1 MKLSK
6 NIKIFINYLL
16 GPLLFIWLSW
26 SIYTQIRDQ
35 PDLPGAWVHIKTSFS
50 SPLIWNLISVIALML
65 VNWSL
70 EAVKWRLSV
79 KAVQAVSFG
88 KALKAV
94 LSGVSFSVITPN
106 RMGEYL
112 GRVLY
117 MDEGNRLR
125 TISLTVV
132 GSMSQL
138 IITILMGGLGL
149 LALQTQLEQQHL
161 LPGIWL
167 QVILYGTLAVLI
179 VLTLFY
185 FRLSWLIRWLDRLPG
200 SNRFAYLVRALEELD
215 ATLLLRLLS
224 LSLLRFGVFIL
235 QYYLLFR
242 FFGVDTT
249 WWQAFWAVSVSFLIM
264 AVIPTFAVA
273 ELGLRGKIMLKLV
286 SLFSANQLGIV
297 FTTAGIWFIN
307 LIIPAFAGSIL
318 ILIIKKIYI
327 RKDETS

>member
-1 MKLSK
+1 MKLHR

-16 GPLLFIWLSW
+16 GPLLFVWLTW
-26 SIYTQIRDQ
+26 SIYRQIRNQ
-35 PDLPGAWVHIKTSFS
+35 PDLPGAWQHIKTSFN
-50 SPLIWNLISVIALML
+50 SPLIWNLAAVIGLMIM
-65 VNWSL
+65 NWSV

-79 KAVQAVSFG
+79 KVVQPVSFG

-132 GSMSQL
+132 GSISQL
-138 IITILMGGLGL
+138 IVTILMGGIGL
-149 LALQTQLEQQHL
+149 LVIHQELEAQQLIT
-161 LPGIWL
+161 GIWL
-167 QVILYGTLAVLI
+167 KTVLYGTMAVFI

-185 FRLSWLIRWLDRLPG
+185 FRLSWLIKWVDRLPG
-200 SNRFAYLVRALEELD
+200 SNRFAYLVRALEEFD
-215 ATLLLRLLS
+215 ATLLGRLLS
-224 LSLLRFGVFIL
+224 LSLLRFGIFIL

-242 FFGVDTT
+242 FFGVELG
-249 WWQAFWAVSVSFLIM
+249 WWQAFWAVSVSFLVM
-264 AVIPTFAVA
+264 AVIPTFAIA
-273 ELGLRGKIMLKLV
+273 ELGLRGEVMLKLV
-286 SLFSANQLGIV
+286 SLFSANHLGII

-307 LIIPAFAGSIL
+307 LIVPAVAGSIL
-318 ILIIKKIYI
+318 ILIIKKIYT
-327 RKDETS
+327 RQDEKS